1 MDQILKKKII
11 NLSSDI
17 LSASAVFV
25 ALICFLFKIQNHSLT
40 NNNFESINLLAAKCV
55 LPRKNFHFPS
65 IGDNN
70 IYGFEKNNIFSPLGN
85 NNNIPSDTNGIKSD
99 LATNMEFSK
108 ANDDPQDDEEEYHSP
123 NEKTYKIIE
132 THIGAGGTKCENFY
146 IKNAAEQNLDF
157 SDLLN
162 EPLDIQICDTAE
174 PQVLI
179 FHTHTSESYMKKD
192 SGFFYESFYP
202 RSLNSSKNIIRVGD
216 AIKEKLNEHKIN
228 AIHDT
233 TYHDTP
239 SYNGSYLRAEKTIKE
254 NLQKYPSLKLIIDI
268 HRDSLG
274 SKETGKM
281 KPTFEYKGKK
291 AAQLMI
297 ISGCDPDNSNGFP
310 NWKKNLK
317 LALNIQKYCESMFP
331 GITRP
336 LNFSK
341 VKYNEHLTPGS
352 LLIEIG
358 SDGNT
363 LEEAVYT
370 GSMLGEAI
378 SELLNNLKK

>member
-1 MDQILKKKII
+1 MDNTIKKKIV
-11 NLSSDI
+11 NVSSDI
-17 LSASAVFV
+17 LSVGAVFV
-25 ALICFLFKIQNHSLT
+25 ALFCFIFRIQSKNYKHL
-40 NNNFESINLLAAKCV
+40 NLDKVNLLAIKCAS
-55 LPRKNFHFPS
+55 PGKKFCFSPIANFNIF
-65 IGDNN
+65 GLKKNN
-70 IYGFEKNNIFSPLGN
+70 IYSIESN
-85 NNNIPSDTNGIKSD
+85 NNNAISKPKSPEPD
-99 LATNMEFSK
+99 LTSNMELPK
-108 ANDDPQDDEEEYHSP
+108 IDENLKENEEHHSP

-132 THIGAGGTKCENFY
+132 THIGVGGTKCENFY
-146 IKNAAEQNLDF
+146 IKNTTGQNLDF
-157 SDLLN
+157 SDLLHQPPDLKIKN
-162 EPLDIQICDTAE
+162 TSD

-179 FHTHTSESYMKKD
+179 FHTHTSESYMNKD

-202 RSLNSSKNIIRVGD
+202 RSLNNAKNVTKVGD
-216 AIKEKLNEHKIN
+216 AITEKLKEHGIN
-228 AIHDT
+228 TIHDT
-233 TYHDTP
+233 TYHDNP

-254 NLQKYPSLKLIIDI
+254 NLRKYPSLKVIIDI

-297 ISGCDPDNSNGFP
+297 ISGCDPDNTNGFP

-363 LEEAVYT
+363 LEEAIYT
-370 GSMLGEAI
+370 GSMLGEAL
-378 SELLNNLKK
+378 SKLLNDFKK

>member
-1 MDQILKKKII
+1 MDDIIKKKII

-17 LSASAVFV
+17 LSVSAVFV
-25 ALICFLFKIQNHSLT
+25 ALTCFVFRIQSKHIENIDI
-40 NNNFESINLLAAKCV
+40 NNLNLLAAKCV
-55 LPRKNFHFPS
+55 MPRKNFNFSS
-65 IGDNN
+65 IIPHS
-70 IYGFEKNNIFSPLGN
+70 IYNHEKNNIFPINGN
-85 NNNIPSDTNGIKSD
+85 NKNTLPNPIVNERNLTSD
-99 LATNMEFSK
+99 MELPRIDENSK
-108 ANDDPQDDEEEYHSP
+108 EIEEYHSP
-123 NEKTYKIIE
+123 NEKTYKITE
-132 THIGAGGTKCENFY
+132 THIGTGGVKCENFY
-146 IKNAAEQNLDF
+146 IKNTTNQNIDF
-157 SDLLN
+157 SALLK
-162 EPLDIQICDTAE
+162 EPPDITIKNTSE
-174 PQVLI
+174 PQVMI
-179 FHTHTSESYMKKD
+179 FHTHTSESYMNKD

-202 RSLNSSKNIIRVGD
+202 RTLNSSRNVIKVGD
-216 AIKEKLNEHKIN
+216 AITEKLKEHGIN
-228 AIHDT
+228 TIHET
-233 TYHDTP
+233 TYHDNP

-254 NLQKYPSLKLIIDI
+254 NLHKYPSLKIVIDI

-358 SDGNT
+358 SDANT
-363 LEEAVYT
+363 LEEAIYT
-370 GSMLGEAI
+370 GSMLGE
-378 SELLNNLKK
+378 SLSKLLSDLKK